1 MKTTDKIHLTEEK
14 ETLFITLYAKALDS
28 RSKHSILHDTTA
40 DNLLNTIDYDFTKH
54 KNFFNDN
61 MTVVR
66 AKQYDDWIAEFIEAN
81 TYATI
86 LHLGCGLDT
95 RIFRLNPSGDIA
107 WFDVDY
113 PEVIK
118 LRRTFFP
125 ERKDYQMI
133 ESD

>member
-1 MKTTDKIHLTEEK
+1 MKKTDKMHLTKEK
-14 ETLFITLYAKALDS
+14 ETLFISLYAKALDS
-28 RSKHSILHDTTA
+28 RSKHPILHDTA
-40 DNLLNTIDYDFTKH
+40 ANSLLNTIDYDFTKH

-66 AKQYDDWIAEFIEAN
+66 AKQYDDWITEFIAAN
-81 TYATI
+81 AEATI

-95 RIFRLNPSGDIA
+95 RVSRINPSRDIA

-118 LRRTFFP
+118 LRRAFFP
-125 ERKDYQMI
+125 ERK
-133 ESD
+133 